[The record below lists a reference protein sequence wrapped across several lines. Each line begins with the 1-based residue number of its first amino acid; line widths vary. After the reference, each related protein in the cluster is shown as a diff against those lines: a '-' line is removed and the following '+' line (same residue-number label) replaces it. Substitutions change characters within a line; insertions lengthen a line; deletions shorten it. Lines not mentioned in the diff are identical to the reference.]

1 MANRVG
7 VVYPGKNRM
16 TLDGGLNS
24 KFPRANI
31 LDNESPDCLNVVFS
45 NGAVETRGGS
55 TTLNTTAIG
64 TFAVD
69 GLYTR
74 HDSDGSETMVVFAG
88 GSGWYL
94 GGTSTFTT
102 IASAQSVFTAGVRM
116 AAAEYR
122 DFLFVCNGNVNP
134 YKYDGTNFTRA
145 GVAAPASALTAVSS
159 NSGVLSGT
167 YSYKVTY
174 VNSALVES
182 DVNAASAGLTV
193 AAATVSLSDIP
204 VAAASAGVN
213 ARNLYRT
220 VSSGTTYLRLA
231 TISNNT
237 ATVYVDNIADAS
249 LGTPAPTDNGVPP
262 KFNTTVYHADRLF
275 CNDTAHPSWLWYSEI
290 ADPEIFPST
299 NFIYIGDA
307 TGDIIRA
314 LSVYNNSVL
323 VFCDNSIWLLYMPD
337 SDPNN
342 WSVIRIKGQYGCRS
356 PHAIAFYNNKVLFPA
371 VQNDKFVGF
380 AAVSGDSVAP
390 SATLLTAGTAGS
402 DMVSARIDP
411 EMANVIEAYLSNI
424 SAIVYKQKIWITVT
438 YGSGSTTNNRI
449 FVLDFSTSN
458 LSKAQEETWVP
469 FTGMT
474 ASQFA
479 IYDGKLYYGSAT
491 ATGQV
496 HRADVDGTYSDSG
509 TAINSY
515 YWTKEFAGFGNHSGF
530 QKDFRQVRM
539 LIENAGDWY
548 MNLSYRLDSDSDTAG
563 NSIQIDLNPGSSLW
577 GTLVWGRDLWGGG
590 TDQKDEKVSLG
601 SARGER
607 IQFKFSNQNVAG
619 QYFKVHNLEYKY
631 NVRGER

>member
-16 TLDGGLNS
+16 TLDGGKNN

-31 LDNESPDCLNVVFS
+31 LDNESPDCLNVVFT

-55 TTLNTTAIG
+55 LALNTTAIG
-64 TFAVD
+64 TFVVD

-88 GSGWYL
+88 GTGWIL

-102 IASAQSVFTAGVRM
+102 IASAQSIYTAGIRV
-116 AAAEYR
+116 AASEYQ
-122 DFLFVCNGNVNP
+122 DYLFVCNGYVGP
-134 YKYDGTNFTRA
+134 HKYDGTNFTQQ
-145 GVAAPASALTAVSS
+145 GVSAPASVPTATSSATGSLTGS
-159 NSGVLSGT
+159 

-182 DVNAASAGLTV
+182 DVGTASTPIVAASATI
-193 AAATVSLSDIP
+193 TLSDIP

-220 VSSGTTYLRLA
+220 VTSGTTFLRLA

-237 ATVYVDNIADAS
+237 ATTYVDSILDVG
-249 LGTPAPTDNGVPP
+249 LGVAAPTDQGVPP
-262 KFNTTVYHADRLF
+262 KYNTIVYHADRLF
-275 CNDTAHPSWLWYSEI
+275 CNDLSNPGFLWYSEI
-290 ADPEIFPST
+290 ADPELFPST
-299 NFIYIGDA
+299 NFFRIGDA
-307 TGDIIRA
+307 TGDIIRG

-337 SDPNN
+337 SDPSN
-342 WSVIRIKGQYGCRS
+342 WSAIRIKGQYGCRS

-411 EMANVIEAYLSNI
+411 DMANVIEANLPNI
-424 SAIVYKQKIWITVT
+424 SAIVYKQKIWISLT
-438 YGSGSTTNNRI
+438 YSSGTTNNRI
-449 FVLDFSTSN
+449 FILDFSTSN
-458 LSKAQEETWVP
+458 MSKAQEDSWVP
-469 FTGMT
+469 FTGMN

-479 IYDGKLYYGSAT
+479 IYDGKIYYGSST
-491 ATGQV
+491 ATGKV
-496 HRADVDGTYSDSG
+496 IRADLSGTYSDDG

-515 YWTKEFAGFGNHSGF
+515 YWTKEFSGFGEHSGY
-530 QKDFRQVRM
+530 QKDFREARLLVD
-539 LIENAGDWY
+539 NAGAWY
-548 MNLSYRLDSDSDTAG
+548 MALSYRLDSDKDAAG
-563 NSIQIDLNPGSSLW
+563 TSTQIDLNPGSSLW
-577 GTLVWGRDLWGGG
+577 GTMVWGRDLWGGG
-590 TDQKDEKVSLG
+590 SDQSDKKISLG

-607 IQFKFSNQNVAG
+607 IQFKFSNQNIAG
-619 QYFKVHNLEYKY
+619 QYFKVHNLQYKY
-631 NVRGER
+631 NLRGER